1 MAADS
6 KDAVARLQ
14 LVDGYRFT
22 ATFPSV
28 AGAQPITLDEAP
40 PLGEGA
46 GPTPAGLIAAAIGGC
61 VSASLTLCLNKAHLE
76 PDAVNAHVI
85 AHIARNAEGRLR
97 IEGVDVDLTPCFAG
111 TDEGRFER
119 CKALYEDFCIV
130 TESVRRGIPVHVH
143 LARCG
148 EELKR
153 CAYGKLRDF
162 SRRLMIG
169 RGAARASRAPVAG
182 LGYLQD
188 QVEDTDE
195 QQQVEEDAH
204 QITSPCEVEKLK
216 S

>member
-6 KDAVARLQ
+6 KDAVAHVQ

-46 GPTPAGLIAAAIGGC
+46 GPTPAGLLAAAIGGC
-61 VSASLTLCLNKAHLE
+61 LSASLTLCLNKAHLE

-153 CAYGKLRDF
+153 CA
-162 SRRLMIG
+162 
-169 RGAARASRAPVAG
+169 
-182 LGYLQD
+182 
-188 QVEDTDE
+188 
-195 QQQVEEDAH
+195 
-204 QITSPCEVEKLK
+204 
-216 S
+216 